1 MRPVHRVEV
10 QAGSRI
16 GRYRLVERIGGGV
29 LTHVFTAHDDRVDR
43 TVALK
48 IIAADMKDEP
58 EARERFYR
66 EARIE
71 TSLRHPNI
79 VPVLDVGE
87 QAGQP
92 FIVMEHLRGLALGEY
107 LAAHSP
113 VETPKLIDLI
123 DQLYQGLQAAHAH
136 GVIHRDIKPSNCF
149 VQDDGVLKILDFGLA
164 RLQTSTLTAVGTVV
178 GTPAFMSPEQA
189 EGRQVDARSDIFSA
203 GAVAYFM
210 LSGRAPFAAPDLP
223 RALHALLH
231 DEPPPI
237 TETPVSAELRRVLSR
252 AMAKG
257 PADRYQH
264 CAEVLTDVEAVRR
277 SLGRPSASGFGVPD
291 NDRGRVP
298 ELRRRIAAFAGMV
311 GL

>member
-10 QAGSRI
+10 QVGSRI
-16 GRYRLVERIGGGV
+16 GRYRLAERIGGGV
-29 LTHVFTAHDDRVDR
+29 LSHVFVADDEQAGT
-43 TVALK
+43 TVVLK
-48 IIAADMKDEP
+48 VIAAEMKDEP

-71 TSLRHPNI
+71 AGLRHPNI
-79 VPVLDVGE
+79 VSVLDVGE
-87 QAGQP
+87 EAGQP
-92 FIVMEHLRGLALGEY
+92 YIVMEHLKGLPLGEY
-107 LAAHSP
+107 LSARAP
-113 VETPKLIDLI
+113 LELPAVLDLI
-123 DQLYQGLQAAHAH
+123 DQLYRGLEAAHEQ

-164 RLQTSTLTAVGTVV
+164 RLQTSTLTASGTVV

-203 GAVAYFM
+203 AGVAYFM

-223 RALHALLH
+223 RVLHALLN

-237 TETPVSAELRRVLSR
+237 TETPVPVDLQRVLSR
-252 AMAKG
+252 AMAKT
-257 PADRYQH
+257 PADRYLH
-264 CAEVLTDVEAVRR
+264 CAEVLADVSAVRR
-277 SLGRPSASGFGVPD
+277 SLERPSASGFGVPD
-291 NDRGRVP
+291 RDRGRVP